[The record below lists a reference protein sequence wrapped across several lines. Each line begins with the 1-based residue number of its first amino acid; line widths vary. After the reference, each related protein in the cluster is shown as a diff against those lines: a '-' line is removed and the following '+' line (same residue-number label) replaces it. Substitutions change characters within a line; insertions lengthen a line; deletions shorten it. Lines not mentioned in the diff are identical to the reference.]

1 MSPALFQPEPTVAEG
16 AAVKVGAESVF
27 SDPVGVYVG
36 RSPIWVPEKEGEIV
50 AGGNGCEAAAVGSR
64 VPAPAYENCFN

>member
-1 MSPALFQPEPTVAEG
+1 MSPALFQPEPTATEG

-36 RSPIWVPEKEGEIV
+36 RRPIWVPEKEGEIV
-50 AGGNGCEAAAVGSR
+50 AGGKGCEAEAVGAR
-64 VPAPAYENCFN
+64 VPAPAYEKRFN